1 MNNNLPNGGFPPIKK
16 CNSIKKE
23 INKFS
28 KDRFAQDNQS
38 NINISKILN
47 TNIKKLILL
56 EEINKI
62 EVLEEV

>member
-16 CNSIKKE
+16 CNFNKKE

-28 KDRFAQDNQS
+28 KDRFAPDNQS

-47 TNIKKLILL
+47 TNIKKPILL

-62 EVLEEV
+62 EILEEV